1 MAYEEEEDT
10 ASNIYKIHLHVRGV
24 RALPAA
30 QTPGG
35 LAQLDVVLLKR
46 LAHLLACNSLDL

>member
-1 MAYEEEEDT
+1 LY
-10 ASNIYKIHLHVRGV
+10 VRGV
-24 RALPAA
+24 RVLPAA

-35 LAQLDVVLLKR
+35 LAQWDEVLLKR